1 LKNPSIY
8 HIRHVL
14 FTCLRKHEYSWTI
27 IISETIKRDSKMCLW
42 TQMWGYLISN
52 PVPCSHW
59 YHFSVGIRISRFI
72 FVILTSKLTSH
83 LRSQTHFGIPFYRF
97 RYYNGSWIFM
107 FAKACKQN
115 MSNVVNWWVF
125 NWKMVSMWAR
135 YRVRN

>member
-1 LKNPSIY
+1 MLHLHSRNHSECRILHKNFQRLLLTRLTAWRCT
-8 HIRHVL
+8 HGLVRIREGQSQY
-14 FTCLRKHEYSWTI
+14 FFFI
-27 IISETIKRDSKMCLW
+27 A
-42 TQMWGYLISN
+42 QGYLISN

-83 LRSQTHFGIPFYRF
+83 LHSQTHFGIPFYRF

-125 NWKMVSMWAR
+125 Q
-135 YRVRN
+135 